1 MPSAISKEELEVT
14 FDTRADFGYSRAV
27 LPISVQVSFQ
37 LMPYLY
43 SMANEQQV
51 IEQTKDWIQKVVIGL
66 NFCPFANREFK
77 NNTIHYQVEFS
88 TKRTDAREALLRECK
103 RLDRDRSIAT
113 TLLIFPNAFSEFND
127 YLELVSFAEKL
138 LIQKKYE
145 GRYQLATFHPRY
157 RFENSAPDDPANY
170 TNRSIYPML
179 HLLREDDIRKA
190 IKFYGNAEEIPQRNI
205 QFAREKGEVY
215 MKMLRDSCL

>member
-1 MPSAISKEELEVT
+1 
-14 FDTRADFGYSRAV
+14 
-27 LPISVQVSFQ
+27 
-37 LMPYLY
+37 
-43 SMANEQQV
+43 MANEQQV
-51 IEQTKDWIQKVVIGL
+51 IEQTKNWIKTIVIGC

-77 NNTIHYQVEFS
+77 NNSIHYQVELT
-88 TKRTDAREALLRECK
+88 TKRTDAREVLLRECK

-113 TLLIFPNAFSEFND
+113 TLIIFPNAFSEFDD
-127 YLELVSFAEKL
+127 YLQLVEFAGKL

-145 GRYQLATFHPRY
+145 GVYQLATFHPLY